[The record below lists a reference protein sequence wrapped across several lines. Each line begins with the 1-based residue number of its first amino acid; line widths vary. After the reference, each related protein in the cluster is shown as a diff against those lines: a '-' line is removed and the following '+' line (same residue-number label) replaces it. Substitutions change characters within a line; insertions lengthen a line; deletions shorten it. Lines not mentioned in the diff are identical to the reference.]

1 MLVNTRQLHYIMEG
15 WGGEIGHFFLGRFK
29 RHRTGLTPKIQQKKA
44 IKWIKMRQNNEKNV
58 AGQRAGRHHLTPR
71 LPRRAT
77 TSSWQ

>member
-1 MLVNTRQLHYIMEG
+1 MLANTRQLHYIIEG
-15 WGGEIGHFFLGRFK
+15 WGGYWSFFSD
-29 RHRTGLTPKIQQKKA
+29 LTPQMQQKYQ
-44 IKWIKMRQNNEKNV
+44 KWMKMRQNSEKNV